1 MTKTT
6 LKAQHHCVY
15 NTKYHLVLVTKYRNP
30 VINEDILTRLSELI
44 SERVN
49 SWEGEL
55 FEVNGEPDYIHI
67 LMELPPKYAVAD
79 FVNALKTG
87 TSRRIRKEF
96 ADHVN
101 SYYWKPFFWS
111 KSYCVITCGGAPLS
125 VIKQYIENQ
134 KGA

>member
-1 MTKTT
+1 MNAEAVGLCLSTRSS
-6 LKAQHHCVY
+6 
-15 NTKYHLVLVTKYRNP
+15 VLA
-30 VINEDILTRLSELI
+30 RLSELI
-44 SERVN
+44 SERV
-49 SWEGEL
+49 SAWEGEL
-55 FEVNGEPDYIHI
+55 FEVNGEPDHIHI

-101 SYYWKPFFWS
+101 SYYWKPVFWS

-125 VIKQYIENQ
+125 TIKQYIENQ

>member
-1 MTKTT
+1 MSKTT
-6 LKAQHHCVY
+6 LKSLHHCVY

-30 VINEDILTRLSELI
+30 VINEDILKRLSELI
-44 SERVN
+44 AERVDA
-49 SWEGEL
+49 WEGEL
-55 FEVNGEPDYIHI
+55 FEVNGEPDHLHI

-87 TSRRIRKEF
+87 TSRRVRNEF

-101 SYYWKPFFWS
+101 RYYWKPFFWS
-111 KSYCVITCGGAPLS
+111 KSYCVVTCGGAPLS
-125 VIKQYIENQ
+125 IIKQYIENQ